1 LLYIL
6 KGGNIAMKKLIAML
20 VIMCVSA
27 TLMMG
32 LAACTTNVVEENTSI
47 DVEETT
53 EATESVTGEVDTTE
67 SETETETD
75 EDQEAEVFD
84 ETTSE
89 EDILGETSTETGI

>member
-1 LLYIL
+1 
-6 KGGNIAMKKLIAML
+6 MKKLIAML
-20 VIMCVSA
+20 VIMCISA

-32 LAACTTNVVEENTSI
+32 LAACTTNVVEENTTI

-53 EATESVTGEVDTTE
+53 EATESATGEVDTTE
-67 SETETETD
+67 SEAETN

-89 EDILGETSTETGI
+89 EDTIGETSTETGI